1 MWCTIN
7 SGIEIL
13 RGVSAVDLGFLELR
27 FDISHQ
33 NLAEFLG
40 VIISVVGHVI
50 LGYPGWTRMIS
61 LTVTMRL
68 FY

>member
-1 MWCTIN
+1 MWCTID

-33 NLAEFLG
+33 NLAKFLG

-50 LGYPGWTRMIS
+50 LGYPGWTQMIS